1 MMEREREM
9 IINILNRVGADW
21 HWCDDNTIMIVQGTC
36 EATCMGFD
44 ENGIVTFF
52 E

>member
-1 MMEREREM
+1 MTEREM

-21 HWCDDNTIMIVQGTC
+21 QWYDDNTIMIVQGTC
-36 EATCMGFD
+36 NATCIRFD
-44 ENGIVTFF
+44 ENDAVIFF